1 MLNKILCGW
10 CLRQAICLD
19 LRTVSRGE
27 KLIEGGGGDRGG
39 SITRF
44 LIRLQREKRMR
55 TKLAGWGWRGREKVV
70 EVRFKMECEFVSPTM
85 TCLLRKKMLFIL
97 KGGLTDP
104 MNV

>member
-1 MLNKILCGW
+1 MVG

-39 SITRF
+39 SISRF

-55 TKLAGWGWRGREKVV
+55 TKLVGWGWRGKEKVV
-70 EVRFKMECEFVSPTM
+70 EVRFKME
-85 TCLLRKKMLFIL
+85 
-97 KGGLTDP
+97 
-104 MNV
+104 

>member
-44 LIRLQREKRMR
+44 LIKLQREKRMR
-55 TKLAGWGWRGREKVV
+55 TKLAGWGGEG
-70 EVRFKMECEFVSPTM
+70 E
-85 TCLLRKKMLFIL
+85 RKWLKLDLKWSVNLF
-97 KGGLTDP
+97 P
-104 MNV
+104 PQ

>member
-27 KLIEGGGGDRGG
+27 KLIEGRGDRGG

-44 LIRLQREKRMR
+44 LIKLQREKRMR
-55 TKLAGWGWRGREKVV
+55 TKLAGWGWRRREKVV
-70 EVRFKMECEFVSPTM
+70 EVRFKMECESVSPTM
-85 TCLLRKKMLFIL
+85 TCLLMFTERKKTFYSERWS
-97 KGGLTDP
+97 D
-104 MNV
+104 